1 MVYLKTLKKLNMKYP
16 DLSQKSSEKYLIE
29 DSAKSSTSEIQEAI
43 DLLKELQEE
52 GGDVNIPEVDLTIE
66 RNIKFS
72 KYPQITSSETAAKIF
87 RDFWDTETIQV
98 QESFYV
104 MLLDF
109 GNKVIAIYHQAKGGI
124 NATIADVGLT
134 TAAAVK
140 ALAKGVI
147 IAHNHP
153 SGTLKFSDADLKL
166 TKMVGSALK
175 TLEISLLDS
184 LVITSTSYISMRDTG
199 QMPSFEKGGNLS
211 IKQQEKISKTMSE
224 FKRHE
229 LHSGSKNGPL
239 VTDRDQAIAIALS
252 QANASKYEDGG
263 SIKSL
268 NVLSYKN
275 PYEVNREIEKLID
288 LKGEDRSSYSIEE
301 LNFISFYS
309 GYGGLEKQGSFSV
322 KELKGLL
329 YEYFTPDAVVQKM
342 WGLAYNYG
350 YGTIGDNS
358 VFEPSTGAGAFLKY
372 VPNGVRA
379 AGNEINK
386 YSAAICRI
394 LYPQVNITL
403 QPFELNF
410 TKGNKSVKENTSDL
424 DKYSLIIGNPPYG
437 KLESKYISM
446 GEDKFTTASNWIE
459 YFIVRGL
466 DLLVKDGLLIYI
478 VGAEQ
483 RNGGTLFLDS
493 TMSKVK
499 QMIFDKAQ
507 LVDAY
512 RLPVNIF
519 ERTGVSSEIL
529 VFKKR

>member
-1 MVYLKTLKKLNMKYP
+1 MKYP
-16 DLSQKSSEKYLIE
+16 DLSKNTGEKYLIA
-29 DSAKSSTSEIQEAI
+29 DSGKIEKDEIQEAI
-43 DLLKELQEE
+43 DLLRELQEE
-52 GGDVNIPEVDLTIE
+52 DGKVSVPEVDLTIE
-66 RNIKFS
+66 RTKEFERF
-72 KYPQITSSETAAKIF
+72 PQITSSETAAQIF
-87 RDFWDTETIQV
+87 KDFWQTETIQV

-109 GNKVIAIYHQAKGGI
+109 SNKVIAIYHQAKGGI
-124 NATIADVGLT
+124 NSTLADIELT
-134 TAAAVK
+134 CAAAVK

-153 SGTLKFSDADLKL
+153 SGNLQFSQPDINL
-166 TKMVGSALK
+166 TKNMKAALK
-175 TLEISLLDS
+175 TLDISLLDS
-184 LVITSTSYISMRDTG
+184 LVITKASYISMADTG
-199 QMPSFEKGGNLS
+199 QMNFERGGNLTEFQ
-211 IKQQEKISKTMSE
+211 KNKINETMSE

-229 LHSGSKNGPL
+229 LHSGSKNGPI

-252 QANASKYEDGG
+252 QANASKFDEGG
-263 SIKSL
+263 QIIKSL
-268 NVLSYKN
+268 SILDYKN
-275 PYEVNREIEKLID
+275 PYEVNRAIESL
-288 LKGEDRSSYSIEE
+288 LESRGFERSNYSIEE

-309 GYGGLEKQGSFSV
+309 GYGGLEKQGDFSIS
-322 KELKGLL
+322 ELKGLL

-342 WGLAYNYG
+342 WGLAYKHG

-358 VFEPSTGAGAFLKY
+358 VFEPSTGVGAFLKY
-372 VPNGVRA
+372 VPSGVDA

-386 YSAAICRI
+386 FSAQICKL
-394 LYPQVNITL
+394 LYPNVHVVL
-403 QPFELNF
+403 KGFETNF
-410 TKGNKSVKENTSDL
+410 IKNNNSIREKTNDL
-424 DKYSLIIGNPPYG
+424 KKYSLVIGNPPYG

-446 GEDKFTTASNWIE
+446 GEDKHTMAGNWAE

-493 TMSKVK
+493 NMSKVK
-499 QMIFDKAQ
+499 QMIFEKAQ

>member
-1 MVYLKTLKKLNMKYP
+1 MIYP
-16 DLSQKSSEKYLIE
+16 DLSKNSSEKYLIA
-29 DSAKSSTSEIQEAI
+29 DSGKPKTNEIQEAI
-43 DLLKELQEE
+43 ELLRELQEE
-52 GGDVNIPEVDLTIE
+52 DGKVNVPEVDLTIE
-66 RNIKFS
+66 RNIEFS
-72 KYPQITSSETAAKIF
+72 KYPKISNSKQAADIF
-87 RDFWDTETIQV
+87 RKFWKTETIGV

-104 MLLDF
+104 MLLD
-109 GNKVIAIYHQAKGGI
+109 NANQVIAIYFQAKGGI
-124 NATIADVGLT
+124 SSTLADIELT
-134 TAAAVK
+134 VAAASK
-140 ALAKGVI
+140 ALARGVI

-153 SGTLKFSDADLKL
+153 SGSLEFSNADIRL
-166 TKMVGSALK
+166 TQSLGVALK
-175 TLEISLLDS
+175 TINIPLLDS
-184 LVITSTSYISMRDTG
+184 LVITNDSSISMADSG
-199 QMPSFEKGGNLS
+199 EMPNFEKGGNLT
-211 IKQQEKISKTMSE
+211 KTQQEKIHKTMSE

-229 LHSGSKNGPL
+229 LHSGSKTGPL

-252 QANASKYEDGG
+252 QANASKYVDGG
-263 SIKSL
+263 AVVRSL
-268 NVLSYKN
+268 NVIDYKN
-275 PYEVNREIEKLID
+275 PYQVNRAIESLID
-288 LKGEDRSSYSIEE
+288 EKGQNRENYSIEE

-309 GYGGLEKQGSFSV
+309 GYGGLEKQGDFSIS
-322 KELKGLL
+322 ELKGLL

-342 WGLAYNYG
+342 WGLAYKYG

-358 VFEPSTGAGAFLKY
+358 VYEPSTGVGAFLKY
-372 VPNGVRA
+372 VPSGVDA

-386 YSAAICRI
+386 YSARICNL
-394 LYPQVNITL
+394 LYPNVHIFLRGFETNFIKNNNSIRENI
-403 QPFELNF
+403 E
-410 TKGNKSVKENTSDL
+410 DL
-424 DKYSLIIGNPPYG
+424 KKYSLVIGNPPYG

-446 GEDKFTTASNWIE
+446 GEDKYTMAGNWIE

-493 TMSKVK
+493 NMSKVK
-499 QMIFDKAQ
+499 EMIFEKAE